1 LGTGAIAGLASQRR
15 SQTCFKG
22 RASTC
27 HALDSRDFGK
37 ATTMTTLGNVLKN
50 EITRLARKEMRVHL
64 EPLRK
69 ANATQRRE
77 IAELK
82 RRIEALSREAKRREK
97 APVAAASDEE
107 DSPKTRFVAK
117 GLRSLRSRLG
127 LSASDFGRL
136 AGASGQSIYNWET
149 GKAVP
154 RRAQQARLV
163 ELRSLG
169 KREAQ
174 ARLEALGAEQA
185 ESEAPRAP
193 RKRAPRA
200 KKTAA

>member
-1 LGTGAIAGLASQRR
+1 
-15 SQTCFKG
+15 
-22 RASTC
+22 
-27 HALDSRDFGK
+27 
-37 ATTMTTLGNVLKN
+37 MTTLGNVLKN
-50 EITRLARKEMRVHL
+50 EITRLARKEMRAHI

-69 ANATQRRE
+69 ANANQRRE

-82 RRIEALSREAKRREK
+82 RRIEQLSRETKRREK
-97 APVAAASDEE
+97 APAAAPTEE
-107 DSPKTRFVAK
+107 NDGPKTRFVAK

-169 KREAQ
+169 KREALE
-174 ARLEALGAEQA
+174 RLEALGSDGGAVSE
-185 ESEAPRAP
+185 ESTAPK
-193 RKRAPRA
+193 KRARRA